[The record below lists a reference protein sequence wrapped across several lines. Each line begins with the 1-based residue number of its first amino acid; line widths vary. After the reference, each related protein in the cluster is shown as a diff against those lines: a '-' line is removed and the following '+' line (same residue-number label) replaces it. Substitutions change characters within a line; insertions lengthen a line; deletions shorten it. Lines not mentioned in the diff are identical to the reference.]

1 MKVFVLNKWGESLVY
16 RCLDDAIN
24 ETPIEADMN
33 DGDKFTIT
41 CKEMSEEEFES
52 LPEW

>member
-1 MKVFVLNKWGESLVY
+1 MKVFVLHSFEKDIVFKSLE
-16 RCLDDAIN
+16 AA
-24 ETPIEADMN
+24 IEATPFDMYV
-33 DGDKFTIT
+33 GDWFTIT